1 MTSIQD
7 AAEQQE
13 RRDPAAVVALHRG
26 ELAQVMPRQLQDAAA
41 ADVWF
46 SAAIARLRSSE
57 KLRTAAMADV
67 SAFMGA
73 MAEAARLGLVPG
85 TEQYYLTVRSGK
97 IQGIVG
103 YQGVVELMY
112 RSGTVHAV
120 ICDVVRR
127 SDQFY
132 IDQVHREVQHQ
143 PADGLTWFDETE
155 RGPVIG
161 AYAFAVMADGTTSHI
176 VRIGNERIARA
187 RAASAAGD
195 KGPWA
200 TDYAA
205 MVRKTALHDLEKWV
219 PTSSDD
225 VRLLA
230 QLAAPVAA
238 QQAVYHQIT
247 TVEAPAIEAAAS
259 DADAA

>member
-7 AAEQQE
+7 AAEDQAGKTPDKVIE
-13 RRDPAAVVALHRG
+13 LHRG
-26 ELAQVMPRQLQDAAA
+26 RLAAVLPRQLQPAEASA
-41 ADVWF
+41 GWF
-46 SAAIARLRSSE
+46 SAALAQLRSNR
-57 KLRTAAMADV
+57 KLWDAAQADVGAFMAAM
-67 SAFMGA
+67 S
-73 MAEAARLGLVPG
+73 EAARLGLVPG

-112 RSGTVHAV
+112 RSNKIRAV

-127 SDQFY
+127 TDQFY
-132 IDQVHREVQHQ
+132 IDQVNRELQHQ
-143 PADGLTWFDETE
+143 PAEGLTWFDETE
-155 RGPVIG
+155 RGSVIG
-161 AYAFAVMADGTTSHI
+161 AYAFAVMEDGTTSHI

-187 RAASAAGD
+187 RGASSAGD

-200 TDYAA
+200 TDEAA

-225 VRLLA
+225 LRIAA
-230 QLAAPVAA
+230 QLTTP
-238 QQAVYHQIT
+238 QPDSPVYHQIT
-247 TVEAPAIEAAAS
+247 TVEVPAIEAS
-259 DADAA
+259 PVDDAA